1 MATPTTNRVHYYHA
15 DACALGGYFDTP
27 IQRIISPQAPMSIS
41 PSGGYGSARAEN
53 FRIEGLLSYK
63 AAYTQVSGHLSP
75 KTDHGWVTS
84 VTSVIEGLNVHDMI
98 TADRLVSQITTEH
111 PLEGDNP
118 RVSFLG
124 SAVEGFKVAGAPVT
138 VTLDLKVCDQEMQGR
153 YPKVPCVNDRGFL
166 DRVGA
171 QYRLMTDPKK
181 LRAWVKDKSIP
192 DWVKQRYNP
201 NKLKDAECG
210 TILTTVVKDT
220 EGEFAG
226 RPFGNAFDVPE
237 VGRVFLG
244 ELLVDC
250 KSYQLIMLRLE
261 LGCSNSGG
269 LSAGGVK
276 ANGGT
281 YPPS

>member
-1 MATPTTNRVHYYHA
+1 
-15 DACALGGYFDTP
+15 
-27 IQRIISPQAPMSIS
+27 
-41 PSGGYGSARAEN
+41 
-53 FRIEGLLSYK
+53 
-63 AAYTQVSGHLSP
+63 
-75 KTDHGWVTS
+75 
-84 VTSVIEGLNVHDMI
+84 
-98 TADRLVSQITTEH
+98 
-111 PLEGDNP
+111 
-118 RVSFLG
+118 
-124 SAVEGFKVAGAPVT
+124 
-138 VTLDLKVCDQEMQGR
+138 
-153 YPKVPCVNDRGFL
+153 
-166 DRVGA
+166 
-171 QYRLMTDPKK
+171 
-181 LRAWVKDKSIP
+181 VKDKSIP